1 MYQPCNKFLNSTM
14 AFCLI
19 SGVSRSSFF
28 AISSPNGVLVST
40 SNRKESVSVSLIAGR
55 SFKSDNMMSLFE
67 WNEMKTSNKSKN
79 KWMEKDDKNV
89 GWYSERPDVSTRAN
103 NFIKYVIIWHVSK
116 EQTKLFYHKSEV
128 WTCHYRNLVVF
139 RLINAWKYDSSSAFY
154 HHIP

>member
-1 MYQPCNKFLNSTM
+1 
-14 AFCLI
+14 
-19 SGVSRSSFF
+19 
-28 AISSPNGVLVST
+28 
-40 SNRKESVSVSLIAGR
+40 
-55 SFKSDNMMSLFE
+55 
-67 WNEMKTSNKSKN
+67 
-79 KWMEKDDKNV
+79 MEKDDKNV
-89 GWYSERPDVSTRAN
+89 GWYSERPDVSTKAN